1 MYIFLRVWV
10 RVMLLYASKA
20 LASKIV
26 KKLLFSH
33 LKSYFI
39 DYTIT
44 LDSTLNKQNSI
55 FFPLYLIFFFFFFW
69 RKGVFLFTIS
79 LFFFSFYYFSLSLSL
94 FLLQVTTTLQPNS
107 QLSNHR
113 QPYPPSQL
121 HPTTTATITTNATA
135 MPTTKTY

>member
-55 FFPLYLIFFFFFFW
+55 FFPLYLIFFFFFFLEE
-69 RKGVFLFTIS
+69 RGFFIYYFFI
-79 LFFFSFYYFSLSLSL
+79 LFFFLLFLSL
-94 FLLQVTTTLQPNS
+94 FLLQATTTLQPNS

-135 MPTTKTY
+135 MPTTKTC